1 MKTLYF
7 QILELDTG
15 LKLKTKIYIF
25 QTIFTVILLSFEFFT
40 YKSYESQYNNDLKEY
55 INEKSNFYKNQL
67 VSSYYE
73 AFHKFDTQKK
83 LFHAIH
89 KEALE
94 ILQTDSNRSLDN
106 VVKELKKRFFLKNI
120 DFHIYLIDKNY
131 TIYKTTYKKDL
142 GFNLSVV
149 PEAKEF
155 LDKTYI
161 DKKIHISDF
170 VSTDALTMEY
180 KLYSYSYFKDNN
192 FLELGFIDKDLYNS
206 FRVTI
211 EKFLDSK
218 DATIYNILKT
228 KEGYNY
234 YNLSAHRVENK
245 EEFFQKI
252 KKVLPAEV
260 QKNPIIHSY
269 KIASSIIQYKDKKAI
284 VFVPLFKENMYRKI
298 GFENVVLK
306 VKIDISSKL
315 EALQRYKNIFY
326 ISMLVTLFFLFT
338 IYIFIN
344 RYFTYPIEKIVESI
358 TNKKKLTEKSII
370 DKNDEFSVI
379 AKEYN
384 KLLSSLNK
392 EVLSNK
398 TLLEENKRFI
408 ADTVHQIRTPLTNI
422 MMNSEMIKRSDKENK
437 AQNFIDQINA
447 SINMLTNSYEDLSY
461 TITYDTIEYPAT
473 KLFLSEILTQRIK
486 FFSTIS
492 KVNFKELL
500 TAIEEDIYFEINQI
514 ELERLIDN
522 NISNAIK
529 YADTNKPITI
539 ILKRVQNSIVLEF
552 KSYSKPIRNPQKLF
566 EKNYRENAS
575 KRGLG
580 LGLNMVKLICEKYN
594 IEYELSYRNGE
605 NIFSYSFKANF

>member
-1 MKTLYF
+1 
-7 QILELDTG
+7 

-25 QTIFTVILLSFEFFT
+25 QTIFTIILLSFEFFT
-40 YKSYESQYNNDLKEY
+40 YKSYETQYNNDLKKY
-55 INEKSNFYKNQL
+55 ISEESNFYKQQL

-73 AFHKFDTQKK
+73 AFHKFDTQKR
-83 LFHAIH
+83 LFSSIH
-89 KEALE
+89 NEALKL
-94 ILQTDSNRSLDN
+94 LQTNSNIPLESL
-106 VVKELKKRFFLKNI
+106 VKELKKRFHLKNI
-120 DFHIYLIDKNY
+120 NFHIYLIDKNY
-131 TIYKTTYKKDL
+131 TIYKTTYQKDL

-155 LDKTYI
+155 LDKTKK
-161 DKKIHISDF
+161 DKKIYISDF

-180 KLYSYSYFKDNN
+180 KLYSYSYLKDNH
-192 FLELGFIDKDLYNS
+192 FLELGFIDNDLYNS

-228 KEGYNY
+228 KDGYNY
-234 YNLSAHRVENK
+234 YNLSAKRVQNK

-252 KKVLPAEV
+252 KKVSPQDV
-260 QKNPIIHSY
+260 YKNPIINSY
-269 KIASSIIQYKDKKAI
+269 KMGNPITTYKDNNAI
-284 VFVPLFKENMYRKI
+284 VFVPLFKDNMYRKI

-315 EALQRYKNIFY
+315 EALKKYKNIFY
-326 ISMLVTLFFLFT
+326 ISMVVTLLFLLA

-344 RYFTYPIEKIVESI
+344 KHFTYPIEKIVESI
-358 TNKKKLTEKSII
+358 TNKKKVSQESII
-370 DKNDEFSVI
+370 NKKDELAII

-384 KLLSSLNK
+384 NLLESLNK
-392 EVLSNK
+392 EILTNK

-422 MMNSEMIKRSDKENK
+422 MMNSEMIKRGDKENR
-437 AQNFIDQINA
+437 AENFIDQINA

-473 KLFLSEILTQRIK
+473 KLSLSEILTHRVQ

-492 KVNFKELL
+492 KVNFKELIFE
-500 TAIEEDIYFEINQI
+500 IEKDIYFEINQI

-539 ILKRVQNSIVLEF
+539 TLRRVQNSIYLEF
-552 KSYSKPIRNPQKLF
+552 QSYSQPIKNKEKLF
-566 EKNYRENAS
+566 EKNYREDES

-594 IEYELSYRNGE
+594 IEYELTYIDGQNNFR
-605 NIFSYSFKANF
+605 YTFKVAKNV